1 MARKKQSNTK
11 VISIILIVVG
21 IGLLVWAYQMS
32 GSMGSHFSKTFTG
45 SAPDKE
51 MLLYI
56 GGAASLIVG
65 LYMNFKK

>member
-1 MARKKQSNTK
+1 MAKKSNRKL
-11 VISIILIVVG
+11 ISIVLIVVG
-21 IGLLVWAYQMS
+21 VGLLIWAYQMS
-32 GSMGSHFSKTFTG
+32 GSIGSYFSKTFTG

>member
-1 MARKKQSNTK
+1 MAKKKSNTQA
-11 VISIILIVVG
+11 ISIVLMVVG
-21 IGLLVWAYQMS
+21 IGLLIWAYQMS
-32 GSMGSHFSKTFTG
+32 GSFGSHFSRTFTG

-65 LYMNFKK
+65 IYMYLKK

>member
-1 MARKKQSNTK
+1 MAKKKSNTQ
-11 VISIILIVVG
+11 VISIVLMVVG
-21 IGLLVWAYQMS
+21 VGLLIWAYQMS
-32 GSMGSHFSKTFTG
+32 GSIGSHFSNTFTG

-65 LYMNFKK
+65 IYMYIKK